1 MQFDCIVEIPLHSRV
16 KYEINEKGELLYD
29 RILPKGLTFPGN
41 YAFIPNTLAGDN
53 DPLDVLLITE
63 YPIQSTCRVPS
74 RAIGVL
80 FMSDEKGM
88 DEKILAVPVADYSY
102 RDILDIN
109 DVPIQTLQEIELFFE
124 TYKNLEKNK
133 WTKLNGFENAQSA
146 NRLISKYSL

>member
-1 MQFDCIVEIPLHSRV
+1 
-16 KYEINEKGELLYD
+16 
-29 RILPKGLTFPGN
+29 
-41 YAFIPNTLAGDN
+41 
-53 DPLDVLLITE
+53 
-63 YPIQSTCRVPS
+63 
-74 RAIGVL
+74 
-80 FMSDEKGM
+80 MSDEKGM